1 MTAGEAAKP
10 EIRRVMVAL
19 DNSRESLAA
28 LDFATALASWPDAE
42 LVGLFVE
49 DVNILHAAG
58 LPFSREI
65 NISTGDRG
73 HFDPASV
80 ERGFRAEAEEARKA
94 LSSRARARRIRHS
107 FSVRRGNVA
116 REIVAAALGTDM
128 IVIGKCTRALSRLG
142 STSRQVASRAAVTCI
157 VTAGTRPTPVRSV
170 MVYFDGT
177 ACAQKALAFASRLA
191 SRDDGDLTV
200 LIPGRDAKTARDLAD
215 RARQGLGEKN
225 MATRFLVLERSD
237 PAHLARAVHETGGG
251 VLVLGGDCPALSDQ
265 ALDKL
270 LRAVDCPVLIVRT
283 GTESR

>member
-1 MTAGEAAKP
+1 MTAREAAKP

-28 LDFATALASWPDAE
+28 LDFAAALAAWPDAE

-49 DVNILHAAG
+49 DVNVLHAAG
-58 LPFSREI
+58 LPFSHEI
-65 NISTGDRG
+65 SISTGGRG
-73 HFDPASV
+73 RFDPASV
-80 ERGFRAEAEEARKA
+80 ERVFRAQAEDARKA

-116 REIVAAALGTDM
+116 REIVSAALGTDM

-142 STSRQVASRAAVTCI
+142 STSRQVASRAAVICI
-157 VTAGTRPTPVRSV
+157 VTAGARPAPVRSV
-170 MVYFDGT
+170 MIYFDGT

-191 SRDDGDLTV
+191 LQDDGALTV
-200 LIPGRDAKTARDLAD
+200 LIPGRDAKTAGDLAN
-215 RARQGLGEKN
+215 RARQGLGEEN
-225 MATRFLVLERSD
+225 MATRFLALERSD
-237 PAHLARAVHETGGG
+237 PAHLARTVHETGCG
-251 VLVLGGDCPALSDQ
+251 VLVLGGDCPALAAD

-283 GTESR
+283 EAESP